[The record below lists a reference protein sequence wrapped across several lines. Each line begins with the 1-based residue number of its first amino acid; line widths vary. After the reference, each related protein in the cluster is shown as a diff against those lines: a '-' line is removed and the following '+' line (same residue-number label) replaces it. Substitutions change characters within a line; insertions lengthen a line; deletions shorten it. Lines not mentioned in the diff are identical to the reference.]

1 MSEVLRGD
9 GPPLAAYAS
18 LRDERGSTTLRARE
32 ATSVGALLLS
42 AKNLSKRF
50 GGLAAVDNVS
60 IDLYCNHIHAVI
72 GPNGAGKST
81 LTNLLSGDLPPTAGS
96 VALGNTDITGWTPEK
111 ISRQGLGRSYQKTNI
126 FLPFTVWDN
135 VHLAAQSRDPQ
146 AHKWLS
152 NASNFIAARARIEKA
167 IELSGLK
174 NRVKSIAGTISHGE
188 QRQLEIAMTLATEP
202 KVILLDEP
210 LAGMGAVEAERMVAL
225 LLAIKK
231 DHGVLLVEHDMD
243 AVFALADKLTVMVNG
258 QVIATGTPAEIRA
271 DATVQAA
278 YLGEE

>member
-9 GPPLAAYAS
+9 GPPLAEHAP
-18 LRDERGSTTLRARE
+18 LGGSAVRE
-32 ATSVGALLLS
+32 ATSVGAILLS
-42 AKNLSKRF
+42 AKGLTKRF
-50 GGLAAVDNVS
+50 GGLAAVNDVS
-60 IDLYCNHIHAVI
+60 IDLLRNHIHAVI

-81 LTNLLSGDLPPTAGS
+81 LTNLLSGDLPPTSGT
-96 VALGNTDITGWTPEK
+96 VALGGVNVTGWTPEK

-135 VHLAAQSRDPQ
+135 VHLAAQSRAPK

-152 NASNFIAARARIEKA
+152 NASDFVATHARIERA
-167 IELSGLK
+167 IELSGLQ
-174 NRVKSIAGTISHGE
+174 NRVKKIAGTISHGE

-202 KVILLDEP
+202 QVILLDEP

-225 LLAIKK
+225 LQTIKK
-231 DHGVLLVEHDMD
+231 DHGILLVEHDMD

-258 QVIATGTPAEIRA
+258 QVIASGTPLEIRA
-271 DATVQAA
+271 DPDVQAA
-278 YLGEE
+278 YLGEEH